1 MHKIGFVF
9 PGQGSQK
16 LGMLAQLAAEYPV
29 ILDTFNEA
37 STALAASSAQSLD
50 LWTITQADQG
60 KLDQTQI
67 TQPVLLA
74 ASVAIWRLWH
84 QLGGGI
90 PELLA
95 GHSLGEYSALVCAG
109 ILDFSDAVQLVYKR
123 GQYMQEAVPAGTGAM
138 AAILGLDEHI
148 ISDLCEQ
155 AAQDGIVSAANI
167 NAPGQT
173 VIAGSK
179 EAVDRA
185 INACKEAGAKRALPL
200 NVSVPSHCALMLP
213 VAERLREDLQHVSF
227 NTPLI
232 SVVQNINGR
241 VARTPDE
248 IKSNLLK
255 QLHLPVQWTSS
266 INTMRDA
273 GIDRVVECGPGKVLG
288 GLIKRIQPDIV
299 CFSSEDSR
307 NLDQALAGTSGS
319 A

>member
-16 LGMLAQLAAEYPV
+16 LGMLAQLAAEHAV

-37 STALAASSAQSLD
+37 SAALVTSAGQSLD
-50 LWTITQADQG
+50 LWAITQNDQD
-60 KLDQTQI
+60 KLDQTHI

-84 QLGGGI
+84 QLGGSR

-109 ILDFSDAVQLVYKR
+109 ILDFSEAVQLVYKR
-123 GQYMQEAVPAGTGAM
+123 GQYMQEAVPAGSGAM

-148 ISDLCEQ
+148 ISGLCEQ
-155 AAQDGIVSAANI
+155 AAQGGIVSAANI

-185 INACKEAGAKRALPL
+185 IIACKEAGAKRALPL

-213 VAERLREDLQHVSF
+213 AADRLREDLQNVTF
-227 NTPLI
+227 NTPLLA
-232 SVVQNINGR
+232 VVQNINGK

-248 IKSNLLK
+248 IKNNLLK
-255 QLHLPVQWTSS
+255 QLYRPVQWTSS
-266 INTMRDA
+266 INTMHDSGVSR
-273 GIDRVVECGPGKVLG
+273 IVECGPGKVLG

-299 CFSSEDSR
+299 CFSSDDSQ
-307 NLDQALAGTSGS
+307 NLDLALTGTRDSV
-319 A
+319 